1 MRSFYDIWQMTLR
14 HITEFCVQLFGDH
27 HRILLAVL
35 RGYEFS
41 TQTATRT
48 PNYRSERRWRMFW
61 SIAYIIN
68 VSTYTL
74 LTAKEFE
81 HRLRGLT
88 RYLATRAAR
97 AHASISL
104 FSDARFQASSLLSQR
119 REFQQK
125 TDSAKALGSRV
136 ETTLHTKNKSQRA

>member
-1 MRSFYDIWQMTLR
+1 
-14 HITEFCVQLFGDH
+14 
-27 HRILLAVL
+27 
-35 RGYEFS
+35 
-41 TQTATRT
+41 
-48 PNYRSERRWRMFW
+48 MFW

-97 AHASISL
+97 AHAFRTSISL

-125 TDSAKALGSRV
+125 KQIPLLYSEDLHDALGSA
-136 ETTLHTKNKSQRA
+136 LHNKSRAQDLPTGLECGHVQKMKKTIASIKFSVNPGSNERIVTKLRITL

>member
-1 MRSFYDIWQMTLR
+1 MSVVRVDFFFYGTTHM
-14 HITEFCVQLFGDH
+14 FK
-27 HRILLAVL
+27 ILHW
-35 RGYEFS
+35 
-41 TQTATRT
+41 RT
-48 PNYRSERRWRMFW
+48 SSKEIGN
-61 SIAYIIN
+61 N
-68 VSTYTL
+68 LDDLSTYTL

-97 AHASISL
+97 AHAFRTSISL
-104 FSDARFQASSLLSQR
+104 FSDARFQACSLLSQR

>member
-1 MRSFYDIWQMTLR
+1 
-14 HITEFCVQLFGDH
+14 
-27 HRILLAVL
+27 
-35 RGYEFS
+35 
-41 TQTATRT
+41 
-48 PNYRSERRWRMFW
+48 MFW
-61 SIAYIIN
+61 RIAYIIN

-97 AHASISL
+97 AHASRTSISL
-104 FSDARFQASSLLSQR
+104 FSDARFQACSLLSQR

-125 TDSAKALGSRV
+125 TDSAPI
-136 ETTLHTKNKSQRA
+136 QRISA